1 MKILSLT
8 ICNYKNY
15 CGEQKVDFTIDD
27 PQKNIT
33 LVGGQNGAG
42 KTTLVKLL
50 KGLLKP
56 VNGTVFLK
64 DTNIAEKTVATLA
77 GQVG

>member
-33 LVGGQNGAG
+33 KN
-42 KTTLVKLL
+42 
-50 KGLLKP
+50 
-56 VNGTVFLK
+56 
-64 DTNIAEKTVATLA
+64 D
-77 GQVG
+77 